1 MKLLNFVL
9 FKLSRKA
16 IDKCQPDT
24 ALPCLNFKVSLKDKK
39 ELTDLKL
46 TFNGINEP
54 MSLLIA
60 SYELEQKQE
69 TTSK

>member
-1 MKLLNFVL
+1 MKFLNFVL
-9 FKLSRKA
+9 FKLSRKV

-24 ALPCLNFKVSLKDKK
+24 TLPCLHFKVFLKDNK

-60 SYELEQKQE
+60 TYELEQKQE